1 MRNLVIIIFS
11 ILFLTSCGGYK
22 TGVLE
27 KESSGYIKFT
37 GNTLNASV
45 EIGES
50 IKFSINPETDLY
62 KLSPGK
68 YYVKVYRDNNLIVD
82 RVLIIQSQ
90 NTIELEVP

>member
-1 MRNLVIIIFS
+1 MRRFVIIIFS

-27 KESSGYIKFT
+27 KESSGYIKFI

-50 IKFSINPETDLY
+50 INFSINPETNLY
-62 KLSPGK
+62 KLNPGK
-68 YYVKVYRDNNLIVD
+68 YTVRVYRDNNLVVERI
-82 RVLIIQSQ
+82 LIIQSQ

>member
-62 KLSPGK
+62 
-68 YYVKVYRDNNLIVD
+68 RDNNLIVD